1 MLTILALAVAALQA
15 APERGEHTQHL
26 TKCAAVCAGCQL
38 VCDSCFKH
46 CVDLAGDG
54 KKEHA
59 ETAQFC
65 VDCAECCK
73 ACASSAPGKARSLA
87 LCLNAVLRAA
97 NSAQSLARST
107 RMTTIWR
114 NVLRSAGTVRTSAG
128 TQRRGSAKALNLLL
142 ALGRPPVGNGRPFF
156 R

>member
-26 TKCAAVCAGCQL
+26 TKCAAVCADCQL

-73 ACASSAPGKARSLA
+73 ACATLCARQSPLA
-87 LCLNAVLRAA
+87 GPMLECCATCCEQCAESCEKHKDDNHMAECAKKCRDCANECGHAA
-97 NSAQSLARST
+97 KRIGQGA
-107 RMTTIWR
+107 
-114 NVLRSAGTVRTSAG
+114 
-128 TQRRGSAKALNLLL
+128 
-142 ALGRPPVGNGRPFF
+142 
-156 R
+156 